1 MWYRGRMNQGASKE
15 KKRHHYIPITYLK
28 NFTDNAG
35 RVFAYRKDEVEPPLY
50 LAPSE
55 IAFERYYY
63 SQPLPDGGRDN
74 NTFEDFFST

>member
-63 SQPLPDGGRDN
+63 SQPLPDGGVTTIRSRI
-74 NTFEDFFST
+74 FS